1 MRLRAPAFVIAGTL
15 AVFQCAAVLAEQT
28 EQPPLPP
35 WAWYGPGH
43 MMWGVGWGFWWMMP
57 LMMLFFFLICGL
69 LMWLLFG
76 RMWRGGAHHWGA
88 PWHMMG
94 GGPAG
99 SWRDPTQSALRILNE
114 RYAKGEI
121 DKAEYEERKAAILTS
136 HEH

>member
-1 MRLRAPAFVIAGTL
+1 
-15 AVFQCAAVLAEQT
+15 
-28 EQPPLPP
+28 
-35 WAWYGPGH
+35 

-57 LMMLFFFLICGL
+57 LMMLFFFFICGL

-76 RMWRGGAHHWGA
+76 RMWRGDAHHWGA

-99 SWRDPTQSALRILNE
+99 SCRDPTQSALRILNE